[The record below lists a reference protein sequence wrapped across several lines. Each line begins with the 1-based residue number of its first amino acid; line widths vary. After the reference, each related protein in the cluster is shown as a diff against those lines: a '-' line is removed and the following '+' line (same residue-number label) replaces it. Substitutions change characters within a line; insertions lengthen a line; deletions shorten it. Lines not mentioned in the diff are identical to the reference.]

1 MYNFADLKNNTI
13 DMDILIQSLILAG
26 GLIMILF
33 GANYLVDGASSIA
46 KKFGISE
53 FIIGLTIVGMGTS
66 TPEMVVSYM
75 SAFNGSTD
83 LAIGN
88 VVGSNILN
96 TLLILGI
103 TALISPLAI
112 TRDNLRKDIPL
123 NIAVTI
129 LLILLGLNKTFF
141 GVGENTL
148 SRLDGMVLLA
158 LFVWYFIS
166 SFKSGKESDDQNDEE
181 GIVERKI
188 WVSAL
193 MIAGG
198 LAGLVIGGRLFVD
211 SATSLAKILEISEK
225 FIAITIV
232 AAGTSMPE
240 LATSIV
246 AAVKGKGQLAL
257 GNVLGS
263 NIFNILLIL
272 GGSALIHPLSFASMT
287 AVDLGIVLLCTVFI
301 LLSAFLFKKKEL
313 DRVEGTLFILM
324 EAGYMWYLI
333 ANL

>member
-13 DMDILIQSLILAG
+13 DMDILIQSLILLG
-26 GLIMILF
+26 GLILILI
-33 GANYLVDGASSIA
+33 GANYLVDGASSVA

-53 FIIGLTIVGMGTS
+53 FIIGLTIVGIGTS
-66 TPEMVVSYM
+66 TPEMVISYL
-75 SAFNGSTD
+75 SAFQGNTD

-88 VVGSNILN
+88 VIGSNILN

-103 TALISPLAI
+103 TALISPIVI
-112 TRDNLRKDIPL
+112 TRDNLKKDIPI
-123 NIAVTI
+123 NIAVTM
-129 LLILLGLNKTFF
+129 LLIFLGMNFSIF
-141 GVGENTL
+141 GVGEDSL
-148 SRLDGMVLLA
+148 SRVDGIILLA
-158 LFVWYFIS
+158 IFVWYFWS
-166 SFKSGKESDDQNDEE
+166 SFKSDKSATDEE
-181 GIVERKI
+181 DGEDIAERKT
-188 WVSAL
+188 WLSAL

-198 LAGLVIGGRLFVD
+198 LAALVIGGRVFVN
-211 SATSLAKILEISEK
+211 SATTLAKILGISEK
-225 FIAITIV
+225 FIAVTIV

-246 AAVKGKGQLAL
+246 AALKGRGQLAL

-287 AVDLGIVLLCTVFI
+287 TIDLGIVMVCTIFI
-301 LLSAFLFKKKEL
+301 FLSAFLFKKKEL
-313 DRVEGTLFILM
+313 DRVEGAIFILM